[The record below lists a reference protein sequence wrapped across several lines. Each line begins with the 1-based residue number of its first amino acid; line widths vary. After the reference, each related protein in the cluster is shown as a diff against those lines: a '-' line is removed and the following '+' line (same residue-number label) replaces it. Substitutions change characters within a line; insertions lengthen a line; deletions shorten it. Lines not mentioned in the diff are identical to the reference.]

1 MIDLW
6 NAAECAERDVFDM
19 FVIRFLGP
27 PDSRR
32 ILMWKDY
39 PAESPAQGL
48 ALRGR
53 VDREYYQ
60 RAARTNGTTDA
71 GILRKIFVRAVL

>member
-6 NAAECAERDVFDM
+6 TAAECAERDVFDM
-19 FVIRFLGP
+19 VVIRFLGP
-27 PDSRR
+27 PDSRQ
-32 ILMWKDY
+32 ILIWKDY

-60 RAARTNGTTDA
+60 RAARSNGTTDA
-71 GILRKIFVRAVL
+71 VI